1 MKNNSAEYYQE
12 LPNGECSIV
21 CFVSRSCAGHE
32 GVGPSYPREEEEEGS
47 EGCTMGTGHIP
58 VHGASA
64 VHAHQRIVSKGPR
77 AHGAKPELA
86 SHCTHPQVHLCK
98 GKVWWY
104 AHVVNAVYS

>member
-64 VHAHQRIVSKGPR
+64 VGP
-77 AHGAKPELA
+77 PEDSLEGP
-86 SHCTHPQVHLCK
+86 SCRWGQT
-98 GKVWWY
+98 
-104 AHVVNAVYS
+104 